1 MSFILW
7 LQQASTKTLSL
18 IIYWWIKGVRLETR
32 QEKLLIDIKI
42 QCPQNL
48 INIGTGEWK
57 SERGELQRE
66 RERERERERWERGGI
81 VTVCDRWFSS
91 ITGASGGLGPWLDK
105 NTRGSVL
112 SKCSRYALHTDMP
125 PFARGNNAEFL
136 QDSAVSFRVRL
147 SSPRICRCALY

>member
-1 MSFILW
+1 MRDFRDVIYLVT
-7 LQQASTKTLSL
+7 AAGVHKTLSL

-57 SERGELQRE
+57 SERGEWQ
-66 RERERERERWERGGI
+66 RERERWERGGI

-91 ITGASGGLGPWLDK
+91 ITGASGGLGPRLDK

-112 SKCSRYALHTDMP
+112 SNYSRYVWHTDTP
-125 PFARGNNAEFL
+125 PFARGNAAAFL
-136 QDSAVSFRVRL
+136 QDSSVSIRVRL
-147 SSPRICRCALY
+147 SSPRVCRRAPY